1 MAGATEADQRAMG
14 TWTSAAFHLYN
25 MAPLERMAFISLQAN
40 ATQFTTATALRR
52 SSDLPMLTPAAIAAT
67 AIDATRE
74 RAVANDFGLP
84 DIFPA
89 SDDYDASNPMAGP
102 IEDSMSLEL
111 HEQLCDNLAHD
122 ATATPGLVLDRLD
135 TILPDPAPDPSPPPT
150 SPIPPT
156 PNPIVAPSRG
166 TSRGRGRPRHTEAER
181 AQRKQNLKANTIA
194 KQQAK
199 AVATERIRIMANKRH
214 FEALLQ
220 NNARPEGTSQ
230 AKRAH
235 T

>member
-1 MAGATEADQRAMG
+1 MG

-25 MAPLERMAFISLQAN
+25 MAPLERMAFLSLQAN

-67 AIDATRE
+67 AIDATHE
-74 RAVANDFGLP
+74 RTVANDFGLP
-84 DIFPA
+84 DIFLA

-111 HEQLCDNLAHD
+111 HEKLCDNLARN

-135 TILPDPAPDPSPPPT
+135 TILPDPAPEPSPPPT

-156 PNPIVAPSRG
+156 PNPIVVPSRG
-166 TSRGRGRPRHTEAER
+166 TSRGRGRPRLTEADR
-181 AQRKQNLKANTIA
+181 AQRKRNLKANTIA

-199 AVATERIRIMANKRH
+199 AAATERIRMANKRR

>member
-1 MAGATEADQRAMG
+1 
-14 TWTSAAFHLYN
+14 
-25 MAPLERMAFISLQAN
+25 
-40 ATQFTTATALRR
+40 
-52 SSDLPMLTPAAIAAT
+52 MLTPAAVAAT
-67 AIDATRE
+67 AIDATRK

-84 DIFPA
+84 DIFRA
-89 SDDYDASNPMAGP
+89 SDDYDAPNPMAGP

-135 TILPDPAPDPSPPPT
+135 TILPDPSPNPSPPPT

-156 PNPIVAPSRG
+156 LNPIITPSRG
-166 TSRGRGRPRHTEAER
+166 TSRGRGRPRLTEADC

-199 AVATERIRIMANKRH
+199 AAAIERIRMANKRR
-214 FEALLQ
+214 FAALL
-220 NNARPEGTSQ
+220 
-230 AKRAH
+230 
-235 T
+235 